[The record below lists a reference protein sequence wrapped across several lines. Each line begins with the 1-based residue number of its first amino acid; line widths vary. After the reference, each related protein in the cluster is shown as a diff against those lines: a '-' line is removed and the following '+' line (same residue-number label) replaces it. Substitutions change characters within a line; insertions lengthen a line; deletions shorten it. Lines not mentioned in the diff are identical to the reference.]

1 MSFQTLIPF
10 TDSADYNFDSDLI
23 EISSGKAR
31 LKDIR
36 PANATFAAN
45 YDNNINGSWGNGVLT
60 GIATG
65 GATVS
70 GGKLDLSGG
79 GKYITY
85 DADLNGDMQQTGTI
99 RMKVTPNYSGT
110 PATTQ
115 IFFSI
120 FQNNECI
127 FG

>member
-36 PANATFAAN
+36 PATATFAAS
-45 YDNNINGSWGNGVLT
+45 YDNDINGSWGNGVLT

-65 GATVS
+65 GASVS
-70 GGKLDLSGG
+70 GGKLVLTNAT
-79 GKYITY
+79 KYVQY
-85 DADLNGDMQQTGTI
+85 AALNNADSLQTGCI
-99 RMKVTPNYSGT
+99 RLKYTPNYTG
-110 PATTQ
+110 
-115 IFFSI
+115 
-120 FQNNECI
+120 
-127 FG
+127 